1 MPNDSQLNMIQGVI
15 NRLAG
20 NSFLLKGWTVTLF
33 AALMGLASA
42 DSNRDF
48 ALIATFVV
56 IVFGTLDAYYLAL
69 ERSYRQ
75 LFVEQAARTDAN
87 SWKLSVGGVG
97 RADIVCALRS
107 PSIWAIHGAG
117 LVVSVVVAIAA

>member
-1 MPNDSQLNMIQGVI
+1 MANDSQLNMIQGVI

-20 NSFLLKGWTVTLF
+20 NSFLLKGWTVTLV
-33 AALMGLASA
+33 AALIGLASA

-69 ERSYRQ
+69 ERRYRQ
-75 LFVEQAARTDAN
+75 LFVEESARTDAN
-87 SWKLSVGGVG
+87 SWKLTVGGVE
-97 RADIVCALRS
+97 RADIVSAVRS
-107 PSIWAIHGAG
+107 QSIWAIHGAG